1 MDSAALT
8 NLSLVCLAAGLT
20 LFVTSRRLAQRARLY
35 QAGMQSL
42 LQLGAK
48 GLEPLDIPP
57 AAWPLLRAGG
67 WQHLQLSG
75 DWFGYLV
82 DSEWGQK
89 PAQPVAAGLKSRGPL
104 AFRLSSGNDVLLV
117 MTLSHSVVGGERRLF
132 ADQLARVFVLLLE
145 SALRVRTEAISVA
158 VAERARLTLYLQHDM
173 RNLAQWVGWVCADFN
188 DCQLDEGL
196 LAAAR
201 RLQKNAPLARERA
214 QRLVAS
220 IANNPASQQPALLD
234 LRAAAG
240 NAAHLAGVEVHI
252 SGQAQAW
259 IAPALLA
266 RALDNLFSNL
276 SPNWRNPGA
285 EKPVLHLQTI
295 EAGPFKAAAS
305 EVRFFSPS
313 LQGQRQI
320 SPAKLF
326 EPFASGRPGGLG
338 LGLYQARKSLQEAG
352 GDLSAEIDANGI
364 HFALTIPAS
373 APVVASTAG

>member
-1 MDSAALT
+1 MDSADLT